1 MPTPEDPMFFD
12 LLVGSYTRLVGRP
25 LGAASASWLYHEAPF
40 VVLAHNTDAD
50 PRFIYANKAAQ
61 SRFGYG
67 WDEFMSL
74 PSRLSAESGL
84 RERREAV
91 LNAVARDGFVAG
103 YSGVRIAKSGRQCR
117 IMDAVIWQLIYEN
130 GTVCGQ
136 AATFSQWSDA

>member
-1 MPTPEDPMFFD
+1 M
-12 LLVGSYTRLVGRP
+12 
-25 LGAASASWLYHEAPF
+25 
-40 VVLAHNTDAD
+40 VLAHNTDAD

-103 YSGVRIAKSGRQCR
+103 YSGVRIAKSGLRFR
-117 IMDAVIWQLIYEN
+117 IVDAVIWQLIDED
-130 GTVCGQ
+130 GTVRGQ